1 MTSGQSLVREHLL
14 SKTAH
19 PVFLHMLFSEHWG
32 AEYLYWEPET
42 IQSEVLSTFRVT
54 LPRYNFSKLQAVRTF
69 LRTAEARTSWHI
81 FNHSAKALSGESPIF
96 GVFEPATPPQCVIAL
111 NVLDILLPEEP
122 VSDEVLKFC
131 AVVCAQSGVCLVR
144 GLNRVGSIQSRI
156 NGHLRELTDPKTQDK
171 TLGAIRAGRKA
182 LFDGNNALDIQ
193 VFHARSLDQA
203 AKDDF
208 ATMHG
213 QLTALSIL

>member
-1 MTSGQSLVREHLL
+1 
-14 SKTAH
+14 
-19 PVFLHMLFSEHWG
+19 
-32 AEYLYWEPET
+32 
-42 IQSEVLSTFRVT
+42 
-54 LPRYNFSKLQAVRTF
+54 
-69 LRTAEARTSWHI
+69 
-81 FNHSAKALSGESPIF
+81 
-96 GVFEPATPPQCVIAL
+96 
-111 NVLDILLPEEP
+111 
-122 VSDEVLKFC
+122 
-131 AVVCAQSGVCLVR
+131 
-144 GLNRVGSIQSRI
+144 
-156 NGHLRELTDPKTQDK
+156 RELTDPKTQDK